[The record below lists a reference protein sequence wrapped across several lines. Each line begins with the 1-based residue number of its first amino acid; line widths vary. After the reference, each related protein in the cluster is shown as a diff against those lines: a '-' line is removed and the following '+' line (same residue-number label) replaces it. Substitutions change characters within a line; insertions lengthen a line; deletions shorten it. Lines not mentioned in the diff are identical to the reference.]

1 MMNYQTYCE
10 KSASISSSLDSIP
23 EILDEGLH
31 ERKRKPIK
39 IQHTA
44 IIYRI
49 RRLQSSDGQ

>member
-1 MMNYQTYCE
+1 MNYQTYCE